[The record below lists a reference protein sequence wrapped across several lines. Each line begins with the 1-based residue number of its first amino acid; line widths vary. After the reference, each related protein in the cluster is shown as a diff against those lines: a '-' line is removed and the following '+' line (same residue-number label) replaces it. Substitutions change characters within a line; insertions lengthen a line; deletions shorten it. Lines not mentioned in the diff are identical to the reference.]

1 MARSVQSATRSSAL
15 PQEQHDRGQGPD
27 QKTDRAQV
35 GQDAATR
42 CCLGDGLNAVDYRMV
57 LRLRPR
63 TRQLGLHLQTKPATF
78 SKPIA
83 SVLRHRSDGT
93 ALRGS
98 AVTKRPGTAPPSARY
113 QRRRAAA
120 CDA

>member
-83 SVLRHRSDGT
+83 SVLRHRSNAT

-98 AVTKRPGTAPPSARY
+98 AVTKRPGTARC
-113 QRRRAAA
+113 QREVTL
-120 CDA
+120 